1 MEIEKKQNGQQT
13 KVFWEDRDIFLDV
26 LRVVAS
32 MGVIGIHILMD
43 YRMTADGRANG
54 GVVLAESLIRWP
66 VPCFLMLSGY
76 FLFQKDL
83 PLKRVI
89 GKIIKR
95 LAIPSALTAL
105 FITIFGAWVLGC
117 SGFLQCISN
126 LTMDSF
132 YHYVGMLLNW
142 ELPEPGFWLG
152 YMTTLMKMYLLYPI
166 LKFICRDSRGANESR
181 WFLMALTFAGQMLV
195 PVLGVEC
202 YIYVPIDSYAL
213 LYFLLGYEGYRWK
226 QKKRLNEKWV
236 IPACLSGYAVSGIIT
251 WIASLY
257 LDIGKNNTFTESF
270 FGYTSL
276 NIAAEALF
284 VFICF
289 LALSE
294 CSAWKVP
301 SKVKNLISWL
311 SGRTLVIYLV
321 HYLVILK
328 IQTKGYDTKLS
339 GIFGEGALFFLLYLS
354 AVFVIS
360 LVIAALCERIAHLGS
375 MYSLAFKKPDVYS
388 KI

>member
-1 MEIEKKQNGQQT
+1 MEIEKKQNEIHPKT
-13 KVFWEDRDIFLDV
+13 VYEDRNISLDV
-26 LRVVAS
+26 LRVIAS
-32 MGVIGIHILMD
+32 MGVIGVHILMD

-54 GVVLAESLIRWP
+54 GVILAESLIRWP

-83 PLKRVI
+83 PLKKVI

-152 YMTTLMKMYLLYPI
+152 YMRTLMKMYLLYPI

-181 WFLMALTFAGQMLV
+181 WFLMALTFAGQTLV
-195 PVLGVEC
+195 PLLGVEC

-213 LYFLLGYEGYRWK
+213 LYFLLGYEGYQWK
-226 QKKRLNEKWV
+226 QKKRLKGKWV
-236 IPACLSGYAVSGIIT
+236 LPVCLSGYAVCGIIT
-251 WIASLY
+251 WLGSLY
-257 LDIGKNNTFTESF
+257 LDVGKNGAFTERF
-270 FGYTSL
+270 YGNTSL
-276 NIAAEALF
+276 NIGAEAFF
-284 VFICF
+284 VFISF

-294 CSAWKVP
+294 YSAWKVP
-301 SKVKNLISWL
+301 SKVKKLISWL

-328 IQTKGYDTKLS
+328 IQTKGYDGKLS
-339 GIFGEGALFFLLYLS
+339 GIFGEGFLFFLIYQF
-354 AVFVIS
+354 AVFAIS
-360 LVIAALCERIAHLGS
+360 LMIAALCEMVVHLGS
-375 MYSLAFKKPDVYS
+375 MHKHYLKKA
-388 KI
+388 K